1 MQSFVR
7 LLIRFRHFSSNPR
20 NAWAALV
27 TYWPAS
33 EPRSKRSGGSARGYT
48 EKAQFQSSRQIEM

>member
-1 MQSFVR
+1 MQSSVR

-27 TYWPAS
+27 TVLAGLGAQEQTQRWFRPRLYGEGSIS
-33 EPRSKRSGGSARGYT
+33 E
-48 EKAQFQSSRQIEM
+48 

>member
-1 MQSFVR
+1 MQSSVR

-48 EKAQFQSSRQIEM
+48 EKAQFQSS